1 MYLVQL
7 GREFVL
13 PIDTIVEG
21 MTVAV
26 DAFKLGWEVDV
37 INSTTGEVMVSLRDG
52 KVPYFSSSIHE
63 VIQVKSIITAAPFG
77 AIKMPGP

>member
-7 GREFVL
+7 GKDFVL
-13 PIDTIVEG
+13 PMDTIVEG

-26 DAFKLGWEVDV
+26 NAFKSGWEVDV

-52 KVPYFSSSIHE
+52 EVPYFASSIHE
-63 VIQVKSIITAAPFG
+63 VI
-77 AIKMPGP
+77 

>member
-13 PIDTIVEG
+13 PMDTIVEG

-37 INSTTGEVMVSLRDG
+37 VNSMTGEVMVSLRDG
-52 KVPYFSSSIHE
+52 KVPYFSASIKE
-63 VIQVKSIITAAPFG
+63 VI
-77 AIKMPGP
+77 